1 LNAESGPTV
10 VRITEVKRTY
20 RMGTVDVHA
29 LSGIN
34 LQIGRGEFVSIMGP
48 SGCGKSTLM
57 HIVGC
62 LDRPTGGHVHLDEV
76 DVDELDDNELA
87 VIRNK
92 KVGFVFQTFNLLP
105 KLNAVENVELPLI
118 YAGVSFEERRQKA
131 SELLEIVGLKDRMY
145 HRPSELSGGQ
155 SQRVAIARSLANDPS
170 IILADE
176 PTGNLDSKSGEE
188 IIHLFMDLNAK
199 GITLII
205 VTHDEEI
212 ANHSKR
218 IVRLKDG
225 LVVSDSAVPLMSE
238 EQRHNGNHHS

>member
-1 LNAESGPTV
+1 MNDKPV
-10 VRITEVKRTY
+10 VRISEVKRTY
-20 RMGTVDVHA
+20 FMGKVEVNA
-29 LSGIN
+29 LCGIN
-34 LQIGRGEFVSIMGP
+34 LIVEKGEFVSIMGP

-62 LDRPTGGHVHLDEV
+62 LDRPSSGHVFLDEV
-76 DVDELDDNELA
+76 DIDELDDNSLA
-87 VIRNK
+87 EIRNK

-118 YAGVSFEERRQKA
+118 YAGMGLEERRKKA
-131 SELLEIVGLKDRMY
+131 GELLGVVGLADRM
-145 HRPSELSGGQ
+145 HHKPSELSGGQ
-155 SQRVAIARSLANDPS
+155 SQRVAIARSLSNDPS

-176 PTGNLDSKSGEE
+176 PTGNLDSKSGDE
-188 IIHLFMDLNAK
+188 IIHLFEELNQR

-205 VTHDEEI
+205 VTHDQEI

-225 LVVSDSAVPLMSE
+225 LIVSDE
-238 EQRHNGNHHS
+238 KIR

>member
-1 LNAESGPTV
+1 MGQVEVNAL
-10 VRITEVKRTY
+10 R
-20 RMGTVDVHA
+20 
-29 LSGIN
+29 GIN
-34 LQIGRGEFVSIMGP
+34 LNVERGEFVSIMGP

-62 LDRPTGGHVHLDEV
+62 LDRPTSGHVHLDAV
-76 DVDELDDNELA
+76 DIDELDDNSLA
-87 VIRNK
+87 EIRNK

-105 KLNAVENVELPLI
+105 KLNAIENVELPLI
-118 YAGVSFEERRQKA
+118 YAGVGFEARRKKA
-131 SELLEIVGLKDRMY
+131 QELLEIVGLKERMS
-145 HRPSELSGGQ
+145 HKPSEMSGGQ

-188 IIHLFMDLNAK
+188 IIRLFQELNGK

-205 VTHDEEI
+205 VTHDQEI

-225 LVVSDSAVPLMSE
+225 LVVSDEPVK
-238 EQRHNGNHHS
+238 

>member
-1 LNAESGPTV
+1 MSDNTV
-10 VRITEVKRTY
+10 VRITDVKRTY
-20 RMGTVDVHA
+20 FMGKVEVNA

-34 LQIGRGEFVSIMGP
+34 LKVGKGEFVSIMGP

-62 LDRPTGGHVHLDEV
+62 LDRPTSGHVLLDEV
-76 DVDELDDNELA
+76 DVDELDDNNLA
-87 VIRNK
+87 DIRNK

-105 KLNAVENVELPLI
+105 KLNAIENVELPLI
-118 YAGVSFEERRQKA
+118 YAGVSFEQRRKKA
-131 SELLEIVGLKDRMY
+131 AELLEIVGLKDRMF
-145 HRPSELSGGQ
+145 HKPTELSGGQ

-188 IIHLFMDLNAK
+188 IIRLFQELNSR

-205 VTHDEEI
+205 VTHDQEI
-212 ANHSKR
+212 ASHSKR

-225 LVVSDSAVPLMSE
+225 LVVADEPVK
-238 EQRHNGNHHS
+238 